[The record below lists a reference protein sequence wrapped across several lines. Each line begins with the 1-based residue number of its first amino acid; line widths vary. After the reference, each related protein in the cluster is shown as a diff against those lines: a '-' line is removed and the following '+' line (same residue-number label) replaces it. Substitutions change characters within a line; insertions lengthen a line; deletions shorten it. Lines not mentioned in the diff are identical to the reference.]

1 MEQDI
6 PAPPPE
12 NVQAVEDYAKWV
24 HVVLKFTVAGT
35 DLVMLYVGKLW
46 VISSNW

>member
-6 PAPPPE
+6 PAPPAE
-12 NVQAVEDYAKWV
+12 NVQEEDYAKWV

-46 VISSNW
+46 VISSN

>member
-24 HVVLKFTVAGT
+24 HVVLKFTVAGK
-35 DLVMLYVGKLW
+35 DSVKLFVGKLW